1 MAMTTPI
8 PSRPAGTC
16 PRALAGPVRVGAGLA
31 AATALALPLA
41 GLGSVLAPSAPA
53 AAAPT
58 GASTVVI
65 SEVESDN
72 GEPGDWVELANTG
85 ADAVDVSGWAMKDD
99 KDDRTWTIPAGTVI
113 EPGAFLVLD
122 EESSTNPTGFD
133 FGLGKADQVRL
144 YLADGTTLVDEI
156 S

>member
-8 PSRPAGTC
+8 PSHPAGPC
-16 PRALAGPVRVGAGLA
+16 RRALTGPVRVGAGLV

-72 GEPGDWVELANTG
+72 GEPVDWVELANTG
-85 ADAVDVSGWAMKDD
+85 ADAVDVSGG
-99 KDDRTWTIPAGTVI
+99 R
-113 EPGAFLVLD
+113 
-122 EESSTNPTGFD
+122 
-133 FGLGKADQVRL
+133 
-144 YLADGTTLVDEI
+144 
-156 S
+156 